1 MKLFSRNRA
10 TVPAHLLPV
19 KKTHA
24 ADSALHSQLWS
35 CVSLSRTQYK
45 THYLT
50 AIDRFTRYFQS
61 QDRLN
66 TALQSAVNLLQ
77 ESLISRLPH
86 DRNREESAR
95 FEQVWKFTCF
105 LQPLLKE
112 AMTTD
117 RRWYNNRQ
125 QEIASFIDATYYRD
139 HSGPAR
145 PSFIKLNLTN
155 LLHPISVDWLM
166 QDELRCVDLLYR
178 CIDDNPVQAT
188 GKKLYNRLMDK
199 RFQSAPA
206 ADETPPPVAQQEPI
220 EKIAKQ
226 ENESQENSAVRGPN
240 DSEQDTPKNRQEAL
254 SITTELPMSPEF
266 GADLF
271 KRFMAWLP
279 EDARILM
286 DDVPYIESPQTIE
299 QFINDNHLKVSV
311 GTVQQLLLQHGFV
324 RELISVGK
332 KKRISGLR
340 IPEDAH
346 V

>member
-10 TVPAHLLPV
+10 TPPTHLRPV
-19 KKTHA
+19 KKTLA
-24 ADSALHSQLWS
+24 ADSALHNQLWS
-35 CVSLSRTQYK
+35 CVSLSRTQFK

-50 AIDRFTRYFQS
+50 AIDRFARYFQS
-61 QDRLN
+61 KDRLN
-66 TALQSAVNLLQ
+66 TALQGAVNQLQ

-86 DRNREESAR
+86 DRDREDSAR

-112 AMTTD
+112 SMATD
-117 RRWYNNRQ
+117 RRWYNSRQ

-145 PSFIKLNLTN
+145 PSFIKLNLPH
-155 LLHPISVDWLM
+155 LLHPVSVDWLM

-188 GKKLYNRLMDK
+188 EKKVDSRLSDK
-199 RFQSAPA
+199 SFHSTVAT
-206 ADETPPPVAQQEPI
+206 DETPPPVAQQEPI
-220 EKIAKQ
+220 EKIVKQ
-226 ENESQENSAVRGPN
+226 QNESQENSTARGPN
-240 DSEQDTPKNRQEAL
+240 DSEQNTVDNRRETP
-254 SITTELPMSPEF
+254 STTTELPISAEL

-279 EDARILM
+279 EDARLFK
-286 DDVPYIESPQTIE
+286 DDIPYIESPQTIE
-299 QFINDNHLKVSV
+299 QFINDNHLEVSV
-311 GTVQQLLLQHGFV
+311 GTVQQLLLQRGFV

>member
-10 TVPAHLLPV
+10 TPPAHLLSV
-19 KKTHA
+19 KKTIS

-35 CVSLSRTQYK
+35 CVSLSRTQFK

-50 AIDRFTRYFQS
+50 ASNRFARYFQS

-66 TALQSAVNLLQ
+66 TALQSAVNQLQ

-86 DRNREESAR
+86 DRDREESAR

-112 AMTTD
+112 AMATD

-125 QEIASFIDATYYRD
+125 QEIASFMDAAYYRD
-139 HSGPAR
+139 HSGPVR
-145 PSFIKLNLTN
+145 QSFIKLNLLN
-155 LLHPISVDWLM
+155 FLHPFSTDWLM

-178 CIDDNPVQAT
+178 CIDDMATQAT
-188 GKKLYNRLMDK
+188 KQKLNNSIIDK
-199 RFQSAPA
+199 RSQITPA
-206 ADETPPPVAQQEPI
+206 ADAIPSPVAQQKPI
-220 EKIAKQ
+220 EKKARQ
-226 ENESQENSAVRGPN
+226 ENEEQENSTAHGSIH
-240 DSEQDTPKNRQEAL
+240 SEQTTPNNRQETP
-254 SITTELPMSPEF
+254 STPTELPMSPEF

-279 EDARILM
+279 EDAQLLK
-286 DDVPYIESPQTIE
+286 DDIPYIESPHTIE
-299 QFINDNHLKVSV
+299 RFINDNHLEVSV
-311 GTVQQLLLQHGFV
+311 GEVQQLLLQHGFV